1 MSLVQY
7 ATARVGRA
15 ASRVARLAGGYLA
28 AGVLV
33 LVGISYASTAAVM
46 ALETAI
52 GPAGAR
58 FVLAAF
64 YMLCGAGIIVAMR
77 WRENPPAPASENEQ
91 SAGDKPRAL
100 NLAMIVEA
108 LMLGFS
114 MSSSRAPSRKP
125 PTKRRR

>member
-7 ATARVGRA
+7 AAARVGRA
-15 ASRVARLAGGYLA
+15 ASRVAKLAGGYLA
-28 AGVLV
+28 AGVLL
-33 LVGISYASTAAVM
+33 LVGIGYASTAAVM

-64 YMLCGAGIIVAMR
+64 YMLCGAAIIVAMR
-77 WRENPPAPASENEQ
+77 WRENPSAAASESEQ

-100 NLAMIVEA
+100 NLAMLLEA

-114 MSSSRAPSRKP
+114 MSSSRAPGRKP
-125 PTKRRR
+125 PTRRRR